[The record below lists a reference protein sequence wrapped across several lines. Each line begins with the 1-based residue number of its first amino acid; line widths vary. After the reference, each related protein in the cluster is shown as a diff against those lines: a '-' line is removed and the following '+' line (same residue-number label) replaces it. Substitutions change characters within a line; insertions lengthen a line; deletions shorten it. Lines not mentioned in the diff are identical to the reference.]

1 MRPRRVLRRMLEI
14 GMLAALT
21 FLLAGCGRGE
31 GTVTPGAGRTLEDFA
46 FLELGMTPEQ
56 VTDIIG
62 PPDRVVGSGVT
73 GYSYDLA
80 DGSRISLNF
89 GPSGR
94 TLDRVLLIKPDGS
107 REVILG
113 EE

>member
-1 MRPRRVLRRMLEI
+1 MTPRRVLRRMLEI

-56 VTDIIG
+56 VTAIIG
-62 PPDRVVGSGVT
+62 PPDRVV
-73 GYSYDLA
+73 
-80 DGSRISLNF
+80 GSRISLNF

-94 TLDRVLLIKPDGS
+94 TLDRVLLIRPDGS